1 MASAMAG
8 GANTNSTSVAKPAT
22 KPPVGP
28 KARRLYSNGPPA
40 CGIAVVNS
48 VKLKMK
54 VVYISA
60 MNAEVTRKPSVPALS
75 QP

>member
-8 GANTNSTSVAKPAT
+8 GANTNSISVAKPAT

-28 KARRLYSNGPPA
+28 KARRHRRRGRPHAGWRS
-40 CGIAVVNS
+40 VSS

-54 VVYISA
+54 VVYIVA
-60 MNAEVTRKPSVPALS
+60 TNVAVTRKPSVPAVA

>member
-1 MASAMAG
+1 MEVDS
-8 GANTNSTSVAKPAT
+8 
-22 KPPVGP
+22 
-28 KARRLYSNGPPA
+28 
-40 CGIAVVNS
+40 S

-60 MNAEVTRKPSVPALS
+60 TKTVASRKPRVPALA

>member
-1 MASAMAG
+1 M
-8 GANTNSTSVAKPAT
+8 

-28 KARRLYSNGPPA
+28 NARRLYSNGPPA
-40 CGIAVVNS
+40 CGIAVVSS
-48 VKLKMK
+48 VKLKMN

-60 MNAEVTRKPSVPALS
+60 MKIAVTRKPSVPAEA